1 MDGKNDTLTRVHPES
16 GLSVLGTNIPP
27 LRSPFAIS
35 AVKPQLCL
43 CFQFRLAEPSIYTG
57 KQTASPLCHRRH
69 ALLHLVALALYAHS
83 LDCAPLS
90 ALQVLARLNCGHASA
105 SHKAPEAELRVRPA
119 TAAAKEPI
127 GGSEAVFSRRH
138 GHRRQVHSFCGATEH
153 RTTWCWHCF
162 CWCVASPFLTH
173 SNGSFFFF
181 TCTHSLILHI
191 YWNLCWAYLSFLWV
205 IC

>member
-1 MDGKNDTLTRVHPES
+1 MNDTLTRMHPES
-16 GLSVLGTNIPP
+16 GLSVLGTKHPSTPIPFSYLSREAAVMP
-27 LRSPFAIS
+27 VLPIQAGGAINPHGR
-35 AVKPQLCL
+35 AHC
-43 CFQFRLAEPSIYTG
+43 I
-57 KQTASPLCHRRH
+57 
-69 ALLHLVALALYAHS
+69 VALSPPPCPSYLLALAPYAHS

-90 ALQVLARLNCGHASA
+90 ALQVIARGNSGHASA

-162 CWCVASPFLTH
+162 C
-173 SNGSFFFF
+173 
-181 TCTHSLILHI
+181 
-191 YWNLCWAYLSFLWV
+191 
-205 IC
+205 

>member
-57 KQTASPLCHRRH
+57 KQTALPLCHRRH
-69 ALLHLVALALYAHS
+69 ALLHLVTLALYAHS

-105 SHKAPEAELRVRPA
+105 SHKAPEAEGKPHHCCSEGTRRWKRSGRTGAGCA
-119 TAAAKEPI
+119 TAASLE
-127 GGSEAVFSRRH
+127 SWRR
-138 GHRRQVHSFCGATEH
+138 
-153 RTTWCWHCF
+153 
-162 CWCVASPFLTH
+162 
-173 SNGSFFFF
+173 
-181 TCTHSLILHI
+181 
-191 YWNLCWAYLSFLWV
+191 
-205 IC
+205 